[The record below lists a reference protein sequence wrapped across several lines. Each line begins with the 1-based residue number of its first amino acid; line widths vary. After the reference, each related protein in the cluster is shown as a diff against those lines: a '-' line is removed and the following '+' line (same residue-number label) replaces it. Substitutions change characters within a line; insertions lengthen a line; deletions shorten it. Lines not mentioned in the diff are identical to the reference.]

1 MNACESILGLSPY
14 QGGKPIEELERE
26 LGIKNITKL
35 ASNENPLGI
44 SKKVSDAIK
53 DSLPNI
59 NRYPDGNAFEL
70 KKAISNKLSIKPE
83 QISLGNGSNELLEL
97 IARVF
102 VSESSDEV
110 IFSEYA
116 FVVYPLVTQ
125 ALGATAQVS
134 PAKNFGHD
142 LNAMLRLISS
152 NTKLIFIANPNNP
165 TGTLLSNEE
174 IYSFLNQVPEHI
186 PVVLDQAY
194 FEYIDKEDHAIS
206 WLKEFDNLIITRTFS
221 KAYGLA
227 GLRVGYSIC
236 SNSISDY
243 INRVREPFNVN
254 HTAQIAAIA
263 ALADDEYLKESIK
276 VNADGYEQLKIGFNQ
291 LELEYIPSSANF
303 IAVRFN
309 DAMQIYN
316 DLLHEGVIVR
326 PVEMKNYLRI
336 SIGTKQENENILSN
350 LLLSPLDHRLL
361 KKFE

>member
-1 MNACESILGLSPY
+1 MNACESILGLNPY

-70 KKAISNKLSIKPE
+70 KKAISNKLNIKPE

-110 IFSEYA
+110 IFSEFA

-125 ALGATAQVS
+125 ALGATAKVS

-142 LNAMLRLISS
+142 LNAMLTLIGS
-152 NTKLIFIANPNNP
+152 NTKLIFVANPNNP

-174 IYSFLNQVPEHI
+174 IYSFLHQVPNHI

-206 WLKEFDNLIITRTFS
+206 WLQEFDNLIITRTFS

-236 SNSISDY
+236 SSSISDY

-263 ALADDEYLKESIK
+263 ALADDEYLKESVK
-276 VNADGYEQLKIGFNQ
+276 VNSDGYKQLKIGFNQ

-303 IAVRFN
+303 IAVRFD

-316 DLLHEGVIVR
+316 NLLNEGVIVR
-326 PVEMKNYLRI
+326 PVEMKDYLRI
-336 SIGTKQENENILSN
+336 SIGTKQENEHLLRALTKIL
-350 LLLSPLDHRLL
+350 
-361 KKFE
+361 

>member
-194 FEYIDKEDHAIS
+194 FEYIDKEDHSIS

-236 SNSISDY
+236 SASISDY

-276 VNADGYEQLKIGFNQ
+276 VNADGYEQLKTGFNL

-303 IAVRFN
+303 IAVAFN

-336 SIGTKQENENILSN
+336 SIGTEQENEH
-350 LLLSPLDHRLL
+350 LLSALTKIL
-361 KKFE
+361 

>member
-152 NTKLIFIANPNNP
+152 NTKLIFVANPNNP
-165 TGTLLSNEE
+165 PGTLLSNEE
-174 IYSFLNQVPEHI
+174 IYSFLNQVPNHI

-206 WLKEFDNLIITRTFS
+206 WLQEFDNLIITRTFS

-236 SNSISDY
+236 SASISDY

-276 VNADGYEQLKIGFNQ
+276 VNADGYEQLKIGFNL

-336 SIGTKQENENILSN
+336 SIGTKQENEH
-350 LLLSPLDHRLL
+350 LLSALTKIL
-361 KKFE
+361 

>member
-1 MNACESILGLSPY
+1 M
-14 QGGKPIEELERE
+14 
-26 LGIKNITKL
+26 
-35 ASNENPLGI
+35 
-44 SKKVSDAIK
+44 
-53 DSLPNI
+53 
-59 NRYPDGNAFEL
+59 
-70 KKAISNKLSIKPE
+70 
-83 QISLGNGSNELLEL
+83 
-97 IARVF
+97 
-102 VSESSDEV
+102 SESSDEV

-236 SNSISDY
+236 SASISDY

-276 VNADGYEQLKIGFNQ
+276 VNADGYEQLKIGFNL

-336 SIGTKQENENILSN
+336 SIGTKQENEH
-350 LLLSPLDHRLL
+350 LLSALTKIL
-361 KKFE
+361 

>member
-336 SIGTKQENENILSN
+336 SIGTKQENEN
-350 LLLSPLDHRLL
+350 LLSALTKIL
-361 KKFE
+361 